1 MELRALE
8 AFVALTETLNFRR
21 AAERLHVTQPA
32 LSLRL
37 KRLEDELGFRLLDRT
52 RASVAVSEAGRA
64 FLPHAARVLGEA
76 AAARETARRIGGG
89 EVGRLRIGYT
99 PVSFF
104 GPSPGIVRR
113 FAEWHP
119 DVELDLV
126 ELLSD
131 EVEEAL
137 LAHAV
142 DVGFLHPPLTARGLA
157 LTPLPEERYV
167 VALPSGDPLAA
178 TRELRLGD
186 LAGRP
191 LVLTS
196 RAVGPTVFASILA
209 LCREAGFEPRI
220 RQEVPTS
227 IAVLDLVA
235 AGHGIGL
242 VVESLSSMTRPGLV
256 FRPIA
261 GPAPSLPTALATRE
275 AADAP
280 TITAFVDHLRRALV
294 GQSDPPRQVRDP

>member
-1 MELRALE
+1 MAVEIQSLRA
-8 AFVALTETLNFRR
+8 FVTLAETLNFRR

-37 KRLEDELGFRLLDRT
+37 KRLEDELGFRLLDRS

-76 AAARETARRIGGG
+76 SAAREAADRIAGGD
-89 EVGRLRIGYT
+89 VGRLRIGYT

-104 GPSPGIVRR
+104 GRSPEIVRR
-113 FAEWHP
+113 FAERRP

-131 EVEEAL
+131 EVETAL
-137 LAHAV
+137 LAHEV
-142 DVGFLHPPLTARGLA
+142 DVGFLHPPLSTPGLA
-157 LTPLPEERYV
+157 LTPLPDERYV
-167 VALPSGDPLAA
+167 MALPSGDPLAA
-178 TRELRLGD
+178 EAELRIAD

-191 LVLTS
+191 FVLTS
-196 RAVGPTVFASILA
+196 QRVGPAIFSSIVA

-227 IAVLDLVA
+227 IAVLGLVA
-235 AGHGIGL
+235 AGHGVGL
-242 VVESLSSMTRPGLV
+242 VVGSLSCMARPGLV
-256 FRPIA
+256 FRRIA
-261 GPAPSLPTALATRE
+261 GPAPHLPTALAARE

-280 TITAFVDHLRRALV
+280 TIAAFVDHVRRTAW
-294 GQSDPPRQVRDP
+294 